1 MGELSRSF
9 KPETMRLFVKLDGD
23 GKYHE
28 VENIS
33 SFGIKEDGDWFT
45 SSRGTITLEGIDLHT
60 SNDAFRVEKEHIK
73 PTKVGTC
80 KMRYEKTFAEAFNEL
95 YDLARMDCSF
105 EIADKAPSKRDLYR
119 YHLPKRVIVNGQ
131 AVVCYWPD
139 GSKTYSC
146 CHDGDEMD
154 VRTGILLNA
163 IKKWMPG
170 GTYWQDVME
179 DVTVEDQNEK
189 RSGTSFKRPDGLEAV
204 GHAAIEHHPCRP
216 YMRGGKYG
224 DDEKVMVIEAVEGG
238 MSQADASRK
247 FGISQGTVSK
257 WMAEWRGKNGND

>member
-1 MGELSRSF
+1 MGELSKSF

-28 VENIS
+28 VENII

-80 KMRYEKTFAEAFNEL
+80 KMRSEKTFAEAFNEM

-119 YHLPKRVIVNGQ
+119 DHLPKRVIVNGR

-170 GTYWQDVME
+170 GTHWQDVMG
-179 DVTVEDQNEK
+179 DVEVEYQEK
-189 RSGTSFKRPDGLEAV
+189 KANNPSSEKHEP
-204 GHAAIEHHPCRP
+204 IEHRPCRP
-216 YMRGGKYG
+216 YMRGGRYG
-224 DDEKVMVIEAVEGG
+224 DDEKMAVIEDVEGG
-238 MSQADASRK
+238 MTQAEASRK
-247 FGISQGTVSK
+247 HGISQACISR
-257 WMAEWRGKNGND
+257 WMKEWRSDNA

>member
-1 MGELSRSF
+1 MGELNKSF
-9 KPETMRLFVKLDGD
+9 KPETMRLFVKLDDD

-28 VENIS
+28 VEGLNGFSIEEEYS
-33 SFGIKEDGDWFT
+33 WCNNSDA
-45 SSRGTITLEGIDLHT
+45 TITIRGFNTHVSDDSYSISADTFSADAPIYYKPNYDYLNDLGT
-60 SNDAFRVEKEHIK
+60 VIA
-73 PTKVGTC
+73 TK
-80 KMRYEKTFAEAFNEL
+80 M
-95 YDLARMDCSF
+95 
-105 EIADKAPSKRDLYR
+105 PSKRDRYR
-119 YHLPKRVIVNGQ
+119 NRLPKKVIVSGPC
-131 AVVCYWPD
+131 VICIWKD
-139 GSKTYSC
+139 GTKTISR

-154 VRTGILLNA
+154 VRTGVLLNA

-189 RSGTSFKRPDGLEAV
+189 RSGPSFKRPDGLETI
-204 GHAAIEHHPCRP
+204 GHATIEHHPCRP

-238 MSQADASRK
+238 MSQAEASRK

-257 WMAEWRGKNGND
+257 WMSEWRGKNGND